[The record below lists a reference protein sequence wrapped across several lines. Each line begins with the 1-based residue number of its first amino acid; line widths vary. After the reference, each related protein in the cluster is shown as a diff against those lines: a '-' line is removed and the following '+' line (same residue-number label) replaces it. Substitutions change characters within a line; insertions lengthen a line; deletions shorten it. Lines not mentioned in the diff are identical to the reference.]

1 MSTRFQEEP
10 LLKSVQEP
18 FKMCGL
24 TFMAVMAC
32 AFGTVCGLPAYGQS
46 PHVRRQ
52 PDSSQIR
59 QVQAT
64 YDARRALDPRIQ
76 SMPRSERR
84 LEVIEG
90 RSQLVITERRI
101 RRIAWSDP
109 RIIDVVQFSENE
121 ISILGLEQG
130 TTDLWFWFEEA
141 DGETSSQP
149 LMYTVTTIRDPS
161 LDENR
166 RIEFGR
172 IERKLALLYPNSKVY
187 LIPMSQKIIVRGQA
201 RDSAEAAKILN
212 IIRDEVILQD
222 DGFLGVLGQGNVA
235 NSDLT
240 TDDLSD
246 YFSSVII
253 DELEVP
259 GDFQVSIRV
268 RIAELS
274 RSQLRRLGIDWRV
287 IFDNGAQRITQTLS
301 NGIPTLTGIF
311 EAGDISVIVD
321 ALASNG
327 SARVLEDARL
337 VTMSGEPAAFLS
349 GGEFAVP
356 TVVGIGGAQGQQ
368 TSFRGFGTSIIATPT
383 IIDNDLIRMQIVPEL
398 SKINDSNS
406 VGGIPGL
413 DVRRVQTRVEL
424 REGQTIV
431 LGGLFSRREQAEVSR
446 IPLLGELPVL
456 GNYLFNAK
464 QATEDENEVLIIVTP
479 EIVRPMDPDQVPP
492 LPGWYVTH
500 PNDHDLYKY
509 NRIEGNPDMG
519 NYEILPYGNGQGY
532 GQDVGYNF
540 YQPSP
545 YSQSHQTQQFG
556 TEQVPSNAHPTEIPV
571 PPNDGTTSFRPM
583 TPSHSGHTLPGMAP
597 ISTEVSRQYRSD
609 SNR

>member
-1 MSTRFQEEP
+1 MSTRFQEKP
-10 LLKSVQEP
+10 LSKSVQEP
-18 FKMCGL
+18 FKVRGL
-24 TFMAVMAC
+24 TFVAVMAC
-32 AFGTVCGLPAYGQS
+32 ACGALCNLSAYAQS
-46 PHVRRQ
+46 PHSGKHI
-52 PDSSQIR
+52 DSSQIR

-121 ISILGLEQG
+121 ISILGLELG

-201 RDSAEAAKILN
+201 RDSGEAAKILN

-222 DGFLGVLGQGNVA
+222 DGFLGVLGQANVGTVTNNGL
-235 NSDLT
+235 NSD
-240 TDDLSD
+240 DLND
-246 YFSSVII
+246 YLSSVII

-519 NYEILPYGNGQGY
+519 NYEVLPYGNGQGY

-540 YQPSP
+540 YQPTPHSP
-545 YSQSHQTQQFG
+545 SQQYRP
-556 TEQVPSNAHPTEIPV
+556 EQAPTNSEPVEIPV
-571 PPNDGTTSFRPM
+571 PPTSGPTTFRPIA
-583 TPSHSGHTLPGMAP
+583 PGPSGHTLPGMAP
-597 ISTEVSRQYRSD
+597 ISTGANSQYRS
-609 SNR
+609 STNR